1 MQIKDI
7 IDYLETLAPRSLQE
21 SYDNAGLI
29 IGDKNIEC
37 TGVLCC
43 LDSIEAIV
51 DEAINKGC
59 NMIVAHHPII
69 FKGLKQINGK
79 NYIERTIIKAIKH
92 DIAIYAIHTNLDNV
106 MHGVNGKISDM
117 LGLENTRI
125 LQAGKDGL
133 IKLHTYVPSDK
144 KTAVMDALF
153 GAGAGTIGEYDE
165 CSFTYEGQG
174 SFRAGDGAQPYVGN
188 KNERHYEDEHKIEVI
203 LTERIRSKVISALIN
218 AHPYEEVAYDLIPL
232 ANEDNSTGAGMIG
245 ELKTSMSSKSFL
257 EFLKRTMQ
265 TECIRHTDLIKD
277 EIKRVALCGGSGSF
291 LLSAAKANGAD
302 VYITG
307 DFKYHEFFDADNQ
320 LIICDIGHFESEQF
334 TIQLLGDKL
343 TENFPKFAVH
353 FAETKTNPVNYF

>member
-7 IDYLETLAPRSLQE
+7 IDYLESLAPRSLQE

-29 IGDKNIEC
+29 VGDKDLNC

-43 LDSIEAIV
+43 LDSTEAIV

-59 NMIVAHHPII
+59 NMIVAHHPIV

-79 NYIERTIIKAIKH
+79 NYIERTIIKAIKN

-106 MHGVNGKISDM
+106 MHGVNGKIADM
-117 LGLENTRI
+117 LGLINTRI
-125 LQAGKDGL
+125 LAPGKDEL
-133 IKLHTYVPSDK
+133 IKLHTYVPSEHK
-144 KTAVMDALF
+144 ASVMDALF
-153 GAGAGTIGEYDE
+153 SAGAGSIGDYDE
-165 CSFTYEGQG
+165 CSFSFEGQG
-174 SFRAGDGAQPYVGN
+174 SFRANENAQPFVGN
-188 KNERHYEDEHKIEVI
+188 KNERHYENEHKIEVI
-203 LTERIRSKVISALIN
+203 MAGRNQAKVVSALQQ

-232 ANEDNSTGAGMIG
+232 KNRDTTTGAGMVG
-245 ELKTSMSSKSFL
+245 ELKSSMKTKDFL
-257 EFLKRTMQ
+257 QFLKTTMQ
-265 TECIRHTDLIKD
+265 TDCVRHTTLIKD
-277 EIKRVALCGGSGSF
+277 EINRVALCGGSGSF
-291 LLSAAKANGAD
+291 LLSSAKASGAD

-307 DFKYHEFFDADNQ
+307 DFKYHEFFDADNE

-334 TIQLLGDKL
+334 TIHLLGEKL